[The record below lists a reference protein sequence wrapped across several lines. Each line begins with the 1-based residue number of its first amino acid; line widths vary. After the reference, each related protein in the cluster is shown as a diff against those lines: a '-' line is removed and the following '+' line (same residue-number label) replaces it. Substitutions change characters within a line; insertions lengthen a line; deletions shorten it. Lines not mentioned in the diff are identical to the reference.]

1 MGIFSINEETV
12 VCPRCKGSGE
22 IIINGFMC
30 VHSRHTCDNCN
41 GSGKIKK
48 M

>member
-12 VCPRCKGSGE
+12 ECPRCKGSGQ
-22 IIINGFMC
+22 ITINGFMC
-30 VHSRHTCDNCN
+30 VHSQHTCDDCN